1 MIWNDFFV
9 NIFEDGFFASIAAIG
24 FSSISNTPRRA
35 YLTCALI
42 AAVGHAIRYM
52 LTLPILGGVHI
63 ILASTVAAFAVGL
76 FAVLFASRIKC
87 PAEVCFFPALLPMIP
102 GMYAY
107 RTIEAL
113 LSCLYHTQ
121 EGVFVH
127 YFYLFAY
134 NGLTCT
140 FIILGMV
147 LGATIPVFLL
157 KKLSFTA
164 TR

>member
-1 MIWNDFFV
+1 MWSDILI
-9 NIFEDGFFASIAAIG
+9 NILEDGAFAAMAAIG
-24 FSSISNTPRRA
+24 FSSISNTPHQA

-42 AAVGHAIRYM
+42 TAAGHSIRYM
-52 LTLPILGGVHI
+52 LTLPDLGGMHI
-63 ILASTVAAFAVGL
+63 IPASTVASFAIGML
-76 FAVLFASRIKC
+76 AVLFASRIKC

-107 RTIEAL
+107 RSIEAL

-121 EGVFVH
+121 EEAFGH
-127 YFYLFAY
+127 YFYLLAY
-134 NGLTCT
+134 NGLTCA

-147 LGATIPVFLL
+147 VGATIPVFLF

>member
-1 MIWNDFFV
+1 MWNDILV
-9 NIFEDGFFASIAAIG
+9 NIFEDGFFAAIAAIG
-24 FSSISNTPRRA
+24 FSNINYTPRRA

-42 AAVGHAIRYM
+42 AAIGHAIRYV
-52 LTLPILGGVHI
+52 LTLPELGGLHI
-63 ILASTVAAFAVGL
+63 ITASTVASFAVGM

-121 EGVFVH
+121 EEAFSH
-127 YFYLFAY
+127 YFYLFAF
-134 NGLTCT
+134 NGLTCA

-147 LGATIPVFLL
+147 VGATVPVFLL

>member
-1 MIWNDFFV
+1 MVDEIFV
-9 NIFEDGFFASIAAIG
+9 NIFEDGLFAAIAAIG

-35 YLTCALI
+35 YLTLALI
-42 AAVGHAIRYM
+42 AAIGHSIRYM
-52 LTLPILGGVHI
+52 LTLPTLGGLHI
-63 ILASTVAAFAVGL
+63 IVASTVASFAIGL
-76 FAVLFASRIKC
+76 LAVMLAPRIKC

-107 RTIEAL
+107 RTVEAL
-113 LSCLYHTQ
+113 LSCLCHTQ
-121 EGVFVH
+121 EEIFGH
-127 YFYLFAY
+127 YFYLFAF
-134 NGLTCT
+134 NGLTCF

-147 LGATIPVFLL
+147 VGATIPVFLF

>member
-1 MIWNDFFV
+1 MWNDILI
-9 NIFEDGFFASIAAIG
+9 NIFEDGLFAAIAAIG

-35 YLTCALI
+35 YPICALI
-42 AAVGHAIRYM
+42 AAAGHAVRYI
-52 LTLPILGGVHI
+52 LTSPDLGQMHI
-63 ILASTVAAFAVGL
+63 IPASTAASFAIGL
-76 FAVLFASRIKC
+76 LAVLLASRIRC

-107 RTIEAL
+107 RTIEAM

-121 EGVFVH
+121 EDLFGH
-127 YFYLFAY
+127 YFYLLAY
-134 NGLTCT
+134 NGLTCA

-147 LGATIPVFLL
+147 TGATLPVFMF
-157 KKLSFTA
+157 KKISFTA

>member
-1 MIWNDFFV
+1 MWNDILI
-9 NIFEDGFFASIAAIG
+9 NILENGLFSAIAAIG

-42 AAVGHAIRYM
+42 AAAGHSIRYV
-52 LTLPILGGVHI
+52 LTLPELEGMHI
-63 ILASTVAAFAVGL
+63 IPASTVAAFAIGVL
-76 FAVLFASRIKC
+76 AVLFASRIKC

-121 EGVFVH
+121 EEAFGH
-127 YFYLFAY
+127 YFYLLTY
-134 NGLTCT
+134 NGLTSA

-147 LGATIPVFLL
+147 VGATIPVFLF

>member
-1 MIWNDFFV
+1 MMWNDILV
-9 NIFEDGFFASIAAIG
+9 NILEDGFFAAIAAIG

-42 AAVGHAIRYM
+42 AAVGHAIRYV
-52 LTLPILGGVHI
+52 LTQPESGGLHILP
-63 ILASTVAAFAVGL
+63 ASTVASFAIGM
-76 FAVLFASRIKC
+76 FSVLFASRIKC

-121 EGVFVH
+121 EEAFSH
-127 YFYLFAY
+127 YFYLLAF
-134 NGLTCT
+134 NGLACA

-147 LGATIPVFLL
+147 VGATVPVFLL

>member
-1 MIWNDFFV
+1 MMWNDILV
-9 NIFEDGFFASIAAIG
+9 NIFEDGFFAAIAAIG

-42 AAVGHAIRYM
+42 AAVGHAIRYV
-52 LTLPILGGVHI
+52 LTLPDLGGLHI
-63 ILASTVAAFAVGL
+63 IPASTVASFAIGM
-76 FAVLFASRIKC
+76 FSVLFASRIKC

-107 RTIEAL
+107 RTVEAL
-113 LSCLYHTQ
+113 LLCLYHT
-121 EGVFVH
+121 EEEVFSH
-127 YFYLFAY
+127 YFYLFAF
-134 NGLTCT
+134 NGLTCA
-140 FIILGMV
+140 FIVLGMV
-147 LGATIPVFLL
+147 VGATIPVFLF

>member
-1 MIWNDFFV
+1 MWNDILI
-9 NIFEDGFFASIAAIG
+9 NILEDGLFAAIAAIG

-35 YLTCALI
+35 YLTCGLI
-42 AAVGHAIRYM
+42 AAAGHTIRYVFTTPEFGIM
-52 LTLPILGGVHI
+52 HI
-63 ILASTVAAFAVGL
+63 IPASALASFAIGVL
-76 FAVLFASRIKC
+76 AVRFAGRIKC

-121 EGVFVH
+121 EDAFEH
-127 YFYLFAY
+127 YFYLLAY
-134 NGLTCT
+134 NGLTCS
-140 FIILGMV
+140 FIILSLV
-147 LGATIPVFLL
+147 VGATVPVFLF

>member
-1 MIWNDFFV
+1 MYGDILISV
-9 NIFEDGFFASIAAIG
+9 LEDGLFAAIAAIG

-35 YLTCALI
+35 YLTCAII
-42 AAVGHAIRYM
+42 AAIGHSIRYM
-52 LTLPILGGVHI
+52 LMLPSCPGMHI
-63 ILASTVAAFAVGL
+63 IPAGAIAALAIGIL
-76 FAVLFASRIKC
+76 AVLLAPRIKC

-113 LSCLYHTQ
+113 LSCLYYNS
-121 EGVFVH
+121 EDDFAY
-127 YFYLFAY
+127 YFHLLAY
-134 NGLTCT
+134 NGLTCA
-140 FIILGMV
+140 FIVLSMV
-147 LGATIPVFLL
+147 IGATIPVFLF

>member
-1 MIWNDFFV
+1 MWNEIFV
-9 NIFEDGFFASIAAIG
+9 NIFEDGLFAAIAAIG

-42 AAVGHAIRYM
+42 AAAGHAIRFI
-52 LTLPILGGVHI
+52 LTLHELGDMHI
-63 ILASTVAAFAVGL
+63 IPASTVASFAVGVL
-76 FAVLFASRIKC
+76 AVLFAPRIKC

-121 EGVFVH
+121 ERVFGH
-127 YFYLFAY
+127 YFYLLAY
-134 NGLTCT
+134 NGLTCS

-147 LGATIPVFLL
+147 IGATIPVFLFE
-157 KKLSFTA
+157 KISFTA

>member
-1 MIWNDFFV
+1 MWNDILI
-9 NIFEDGFFASIAAIG
+9 NIVEDGLFAAIAAIG

-35 YLTCALI
+35 YLACALI
-42 AAVGHAIRYM
+42 AAAGHAVRYV
-52 LTLPILGGVHI
+52 LTLPESGGMHI
-63 ILASTVAAFAVGL
+63 IPASTAAAFTIGIL
-76 FAVLFASRIKC
+76 AVLFASRIKC

-113 LSCLYHTQ
+113 ISCLYHTQ
-121 EGVFVH
+121 ENAFEH
-127 YFYLFAY
+127 YFYLLVY
-134 NGLTCT
+134 NGLTCS

-147 LGATIPVFLL
+147 VGATVPVFIF

>member
-1 MIWNDFFV
+1 MDSFFI
-9 NIFEDGFFASIAAIG
+9 NIIEDGVFAAIAAIG

-35 YLTCALI
+35 YLMCGLI
-42 AAVGHAIRYM
+42 AAIGHSIRYVLM
-52 LTLPILGGVHI
+52 LPALGGMHI
-63 ILASTVAAFAVGL
+63 IAASTIASFVIGIL
-76 FAVLFASRIKC
+76 AVLFAGRIKC

-107 RTIEAL
+107 RTVEAL
-113 LSCLYHTQ
+113 ISCLSLVQ
-121 EGVFVH
+121 EQVFSH
-127 YFYLFAY
+127 YLYLLAY
-134 NGLTCT
+134 NGLTCA

-147 LGATIPVFLL
+147 IGATVPVFLL

>member
-1 MIWNDFFV
+1 MMWNDILV
-9 NIFEDGFFASIAAIG
+9 NIFEDGFFAAIAAIG

-42 AAVGHAIRYM
+42 AAVGHAIRYV
-52 LTLPILGGVHI
+52 LTLPDLGGLHI
-63 ILASTVAAFAVGL
+63 IPASTVASFAIGM
-76 FAVLFASRIKC
+76 FSVLFASRIKC

-107 RTIEAL
+107 RTVEAL
-113 LSCLYHTQ
+113 LLCLYHT
-121 EGVFVH
+121 EEEVLRH
-127 YFYLFAY
+127 SFYLFAF
-134 NGLTCT
+134 NGLTCAV
-140 FIILGMV
+140 IILGMV
-147 LGATIPVFLL
+147 VVATIPVFLF

>member
-1 MIWNDFFV
+1 MWSDILI
-9 NIFEDGFFASIAAIG
+9 NILEDGFFAAIAAIG
-24 FSSISNTPRRA
+24 FSSISNTPHRA
-35 YLTCALI
+35 YLMHALI
-42 AAVGHAIRYM
+42 AAAGHAIRYV
-52 LTLPILGGVHI
+52 LTLPDFAAIHI
-63 ILASTVAAFAVGL
+63 IPASTLASFAIGVL
-76 FAVLFASRIKC
+76 AVLFSGRIRC

-121 EGVFVH
+121 EQAFQH
-127 YFYLFAY
+127 YFYLLAY
-134 NGLTCT
+134 NGLTCA

-147 LGATIPVFLL
+147 IGATIPVFLF

>member
-1 MIWNDFFV
+1 MGNILI
-9 NIFEDGFFASIAAIG
+9 NIFEDGLFAAIAAIG

-35 YLTCALI
+35 YLTCGLI
-42 AAVGHAIRYM
+42 AAAGHAIRYVLM
-52 LTLPILGGVHI
+52 SPETGGMHI
-63 ILASTVAAFAVGL
+63 IAAGTIASFAVGVL
-76 FAVLFASRIKC
+76 AVLFAGRIHC

-113 LSCLYHTQ
+113 LLCLSHVD
-121 EGVFVH
+121 EGDFVH
-127 YFYLFAY
+127 YFYLLAY
-134 NGLTCT
+134 NGLTCA

-147 LGATIPVFLL
+147 IGATVPVFLF

>member
-1 MIWNDFFV
+1 MWNDIFV
-9 NIFEDGFFASIAAIG
+9 NVFEDCFFAAIAAIG

-42 AAVGHAIRYM
+42 AAVGHAIRYV
-52 LTLPILGGVHI
+52 LTLPILGGAHI
-63 ILASTVAAFAVGL
+63 ILASTVAAFAIGL

-113 LSCLYHTQ
+113 ISCLYHTQ
-121 EGVFVH
+121 EEAFVH

-147 LGATIPVFLL
+147 IGATVPVFLL

>member
-1 MIWNDFFV
+1 MMWNDILV
-9 NIFEDGFFASIAAIG
+9 NIFEDGFFAAIAAIG
-24 FSSISNTPRRA
+24 FSSISNTPKRA
-35 YLTCALI
+35 YLTCALV
-42 AAVGHAIRYM
+42 AAVGHAIRYV
-52 LTLPILGGVHI
+52 LTLPEFGGLHI
-63 ILASTVAAFAVGL
+63 IPASTVASFAIGM
-76 FAVLFASRIKC
+76 FSVLLASRIKC

-121 EGVFVH
+121 EEAFSH
-127 YFYLFAY
+127 YFYLFAF
-134 NGLTCT
+134 NGLTCA

-147 LGATIPVFLL
+147 VGATIPVFLF

>member
-1 MIWNDFFV
+1 MWNDILI
-9 NIFEDGFFASIAAIG
+9 NIFEDGLFAAIAAIG

-35 YLTCALI
+35 YLTCGLI
-42 AAVGHAIRYM
+42 AASGHAIRYI
-52 LTLPILGGVHI
+52 LTIPGFIGLHI
-63 ILASTVAAFAVGL
+63 VVAGTIAAFAIGVL
-76 FAVLFASRIKC
+76 SVIFAPRIKC

-107 RTIEAL
+107 RTVEAL
-113 LSCLYHTQ
+113 ISCLYHTK
-121 EGVFVH
+121 EEAFNH
-127 YFYLFAY
+127 YLYLLTY

-140 FIILGMV
+140 FIILGMLIGV
-147 LGATIPVFLL
+147 TIPVFLF

>member
-1 MIWNDFFV
+1 MEQDFLI
-9 NIFEDGFFASIAAIG
+9 NIFEDGLFAAVAAIG

-35 YLTCALI
+35 YLSCAVI
-42 AAVGHAIRYM
+42 AAAGHALRYVLM
-52 LTLPILGGVHI
+52 LPEWPGMHI
-63 ILASTVAAFAVGL
+63 IPASTAAAFVIGTL
-76 FAVLFASRIKC
+76 AVLCAPRIKC

-113 LSCLYHTQ
+113 LSCLYHTK
-121 EGVFVH
+121 EEAFNH
-127 YFYLFAY
+127 YFYLLAY
-134 NGLTCT
+134 NGLTCA

-147 LGATIPVFLL
+147 IGATAPVFIF
-157 KKLSFTA
+157 KKLSFQA

>member
-1 MIWNDFFV
+1 MVWTDIFI
-9 NIFEDGFFASIAAIG
+9 NIFEDGFFAAIAAIG

-42 AAVGHAIRYM
+42 AATGHAIRYV
-52 LTLPILGGVHI
+52 LTLPECGGMHI
-63 ILASTVAAFAVGL
+63 ITASTVASFNIGL
-76 FAVLFASRIKC
+76 LAVLLASRIKC

-102 GMYAY
+102 GMCAY
-107 RTIEAL
+107 RTIEVL

-121 EGVFVH
+121 EEIFGH
-127 YFYLFAY
+127 YFYLLAY
-134 NGLTCT
+134 NGLTCS

-147 LGATIPVFLL
+147 IGATAPIFLF

>member
-1 MIWNDFFV
+1 MMWNDILV
-9 NIFEDGFFASIAAIG
+9 NICEDGFFAAIAAIG

-42 AAVGHAIRYM
+42 AAVGHAIRYV
-52 LTLPILGGVHI
+52 LTLPDLGGLHI
-63 ILASTVAAFAVGL
+63 IPASTVASFAIGM
-76 FAVLFASRIKC
+76 FSVLFASRIKC
-87 PAEVCFFPALLPMIP
+87 PAEVCFFFFFLPMIP

-107 RTIEAL
+107 RTVEAL
-113 LSCLYHTQ
+113 LLCLYHT
-121 EGVFVH
+121 EEEVFSH
-127 YFYLFAY
+127 YFYLFAF
-134 NGLTCT
+134 NGLTCA

-147 LGATIPVFLL
+147 VGATIPVFLF

>member
-63 ILASTVAAFAVGL
+63 SLASTVAAFAVGL

-121 EGVFVH
+121 EEVFVH

-147 LGATIPVFLL
+147 IGATVPVFLL

-164 TR
+164 TS

>member
-1 MIWNDFFV
+1 M

-121 EGVFVH
+121 EEVFVH

-147 LGATIPVFLL
+147 IGATVPVFLL